1 MSSRNLSQPVLLLFL
16 KKTNLS
22 ALSGEKIQNT
32 KRKMFV
38 FLSFVVVILP
48 LIHSEKPNIVV
59 FIADDL
65 GIGDLG
71 CFGNTSIKTPNID
84 R

>member
-1 MSSRNLSQPVLLLFL
+1 MVVFWSLF
-16 KKTNLS
+16 
-22 ALSGEKIQNT
+22 
-32 KRKMFV
+32 FV
-38 FLSFVVVILP
+38 IVP